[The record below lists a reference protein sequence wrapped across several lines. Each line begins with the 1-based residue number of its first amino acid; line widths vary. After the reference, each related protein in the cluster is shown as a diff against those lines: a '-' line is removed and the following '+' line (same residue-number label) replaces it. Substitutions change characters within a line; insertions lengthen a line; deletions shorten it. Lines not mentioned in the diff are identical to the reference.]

1 MEKTGISNIA
11 TLDIHMVF
19 KIGCSFEKIL
29 DSVSNAI
36 EIAKYNK
43 IVYGNRFFFFWK
55 DKYSDS
61 NNKVN
66 ATLIFQL

>member
-1 MEKTGISNIA
+1 MFWETLEKMGISDIA

-43 IVYGNRFFFFWK
+43 IVYG
-55 DKYSDS
+55 
-61 NNKVN
+61 
-66 ATLIFQL
+66 